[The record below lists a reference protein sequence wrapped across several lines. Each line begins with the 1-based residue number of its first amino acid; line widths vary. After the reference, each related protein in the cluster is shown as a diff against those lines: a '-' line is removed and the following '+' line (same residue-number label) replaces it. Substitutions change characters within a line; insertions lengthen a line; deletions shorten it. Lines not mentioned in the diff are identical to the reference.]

1 MIAQINTFN
10 DDWLQMR
17 HSLWS
22 DATLEEHR
30 EEIEELLADANN
42 CAQFMAY
49 SRADLAVGFAEAS
62 IRHEYVNGTNSSP
75 VAYLEGVYVKPSAR
89 QSGVGAA
96 LIKAVAAWGLAHGC
110 SELASDVPIDN
121 LVSQNVHLALGF
133 AATERVVFFVRSLS
147 TRQNSKHESV
157 FVFLK

>member
-1 MIAQINTFN
+1 MIVQINTFN
-10 DDWLQMR
+10 DDWLRMR
-17 HSLWS
+17 YSLWS

-30 EEIEELLADANN
+30 EEIEELLEDADN

-49 SRADLAVGFAEAS
+49 SSAGVAVGFAETS

-75 VAYLEGVYVKPSAR
+75 VAYLEGVYVETLAR

-96 LIKAVAAWGLAHGC
+96 LIEAVAAWGASQGC
-110 SELASDVPIDN
+110 LELASDVPIDN

-133 AATERVVFFVRSLS
+133 VATERVVFFVRPLVAK
-147 TRQNSKHESV
+147 TD
-157 FVFLK
+157 